1 MNSLNEC
8 ALTAIDALATLIS
21 LQMDISDNEEM
32 NKACIK
38 LYAGAINAAASTLY
52 QDRKVSIEKLKNYKV
67 VFHDA
72 EDVAD

>member
-1 MNSLNEC
+1 MSSLNES

-21 LQMDISDNEEM
+21 LQMDIPDNEEM
-32 NKACIK
+32 NKTCIK

-52 QDRKVSIEKLKNYKV
+52 QDRKVSIEKLKDYKV

>member
-1 MNSLNEC
+1 MSSLNES

-21 LQMDISDNEEM
+21 LQMDISDSEET

>member
-1 MNSLNEC
+1 MSNLNES

-21 LQMDISDNEEM
+21 MQLDIPDNEEM

-52 QDRKVSIEKLKNYKV
+52 QDREVSIEKLKNYKV
-67 VFHDA
+67 VFKND
-72 EDVAD
+72 